1 MAADLTPITT
11 FAQSW
16 EGKAGSVVKDWIT
29 SHLELIPSRV
39 GFFQPLRN
47 QQTVNNHYWLRG
59 FADQAS
65 YELWAGDS
73 DTYQDLLL
81 VELEIP
87 IAVQQGATYSV
98 LLTVDRVTTNP
109 IVVISPHYEIGYN
122 YKSILID
129 TAGQSDADYNGTL
142 IIERSI
148 DGGSTWSSVGTVTIS
163 PKAMND
169 DTFDTLDIGP
179 YLLPETRSQG
189 IRLRAKFTVNDES
202 GEVTA
207 YSGNVTFRDITYT
220 SLNLRWAAGVVNP
233 IVAADQLA
241 LSYNF
246 TGLVQRTLH
255 ITATDGT
262 NTVSSTFTI
271 PQNNYNDFSVLWD
284 EEDLVS
290 TPVFNIGQ
298 NGSAKIVTLE
308 AYLTCNSGVSGVD
321 HESDHITTQLLIIP
335 EGDTSS
341 TPYLLLQNVART
353 AKNYI
358 QLDLCQYAVVCPNG
372 ENIVASVRFEIT
384 GSDPTDVY
392 ARALEQVNSGTLYTL
407 PATIEIEDLRS
418 TITEV
423 NAWLHAY
430 IVGNN
435 TDWSNALIVV
445 DTSENYAPT
454 SGAVYVFNPKQVTD
468 TSLNIVESED
478 GQRVL
483 RVPAGTT
490 VTLKDDNGDDVD
502 WLAPFHAAND
512 ANVTLELD
520 VKMRNVV
527 NEDDPIVSAFEENGE
542 RFIGLKLMP
551 LHGVLMTASRVDEPV
566 QNFFVQEDERTHLAI
581 NIVSR
586 LSPDGQRS
594 LALCRIF
601 INGVI
606 QREFVYALAAGEWH
620 VNGSQLIIGQVA
632 TGGRTAA
639 ADIDVYGV
647 RLYNKVLS
655 TAEIQQDYKST
666 LPTGTLKLGFKNRNE
681 ILSAGRIDA
690 QLCKD
695 NGLNTLIWHGDAAT
709 SCLPRNPRGAGSV
722 SSSIGWWEIYIYDD
736 NGNYLPEYSGS
747 LGQWYDR
754 NGATIGRLAAKRQ
767 GTTANTYYYSN
778 IQTKMKDLKSDFEEE
793 VMNAWVN
800 CGFGTMEQAKTQS
813 VKNLASVLPKNNTGT
828 WSCLHGIFVRL
839 SDIHEEYDS
848 YVESTT
854 QPGYAFVPCGWI
866 DGNGKYRGP
875 QYKMSADTPYASK
888 LVAKIN
894 YASSMQSHLMGSCNL
909 YNDLHT
915 RIVGANTMQT
925 SGIANAR
932 VAKKLLPF
940 MLFGQGTSEATPVYN
955 GPTAFGPGK
964 MDDTTWGYSKSND
977 RNALFC
983 MMEGADND
991 LPLTDFR
998 TPWNKDYIRYNVS
1011 DDEVD
1016 GIAYYNGSEYEV
1028 NFDLDRFKG
1037 VEREIVNQSEVT
1049 MNIEAPSLALEQ
1061 KIKDFVNFVYRHNPR
1076 INVYIGNWNAFEN
1089 TYRDDDDAKTYK
1101 WWCTAGD
1108 DAFKLRRWDY
1118 AQGKWVEAG
1127 WSGTTDTT
1135 ADESVLNISTVYGI
1149 SSGRSDYEQMNK
1161 ELIQAIAAE
1170 ALTAL
1175 NNSSTAIINAESLKF
1190 HYAFVNQFIAGT
1202 DNCSKNTYYVLDY
1215 GTGKWELH
1223 QDDMDTIFH
1232 IDNEAHLTKPYYIDR
1247 QHPYAE
1253 DDVNEVSILYRGGA
1267 NALFNMCE
1275 EVYGN
1280 AIPAMM
1286 NTIFSRMSDLGAGS
1300 SFSWIGDSE
1309 RATPWGCLWKYF
1321 FSIQKYFPETA
1332 YNEAAR
1338 IRYEIPEAEGF
1349 RADQRGTVPITQ
1361 SIGDQLQCEL
1371 QYMKRRLVLFAS
1383 YAQFG
1388 DFSNGTGSTGLADA
1402 VDNFGLMPKAVT
1414 PFWINGFIPHQYIYP
1429 TASVGTSA
1437 RILSENGRP
1446 KRCKP
1451 GQPYDWNIGNN
1462 GADTGSV
1469 FYGTNYYRS
1478 LGTDLGKQTHQIV
1491 EQLGSDYSLS
1501 GKRLTE
1507 LTISPAVA
1515 GTVTMRIKS
1524 LTLNTPLIETLD
1536 LRNESTLTQE
1546 LDLSK
1551 CLRLRSIDLRGT
1563 GITSVILPQSENLV
1577 SVHLPTTITALSVR
1591 NCPNLSTLD
1600 MTNGSG
1606 NEDYSGLESLS
1617 IVGCGGFD
1625 SYHII
1630 ELLQQA
1636 GTLQHLAIDGV
1647 NWTSASRSTL
1657 MWAAGVA
1664 GISSDAEHAELRG
1677 TIHVAPSANI
1687 TLADKILLGQWYGDI
1702 DNGSKGL
1709 TITYDSVPITRLTI
1723 TAPTFMWQA
1732 GTTYNATPTPEPTT
1746 GNDIAL
1752 NADGSPDIVWKI
1764 VTINDDVQTE
1774 AKPSYVAIADA
1785 INGLFAVGSRAVD
1798 DERTFYLVA
1807 TLTKTNGTSI
1817 DSEPRRVLFYRRKP
1831 QVGDFAYADG
1841 SFDSVLD
1848 SSHDVVGQV
1857 FMVSGI
1863 KNDNTIDINLQ
1874 SGTQY
1879 KAYRVRVVAKSD
1891 LILRGSYTMQWGPQ
1905 GNASPW
1911 NVAAV
1916 SSGMSA
1922 AGLSCNA
1929 PGVYETTSNGVGHAT
1944 EANLLDTS
1952 TEPPTWKTLSGAA
1965 GDYAGKANT
1974 EALVAYANRIINNY
1988 LNSDNVA
1995 DGDAVLEGYSLDI
2008 DTEAITSL
2016 TALEAAIATVAGAR
2030 ADQEGTTINGS
2041 AAYLCPAAYG
2051 CHLYVPSHPKD
2062 TLHDAYTVGNW
2073 YLPAEGELARLCY
2086 YYKLGGIFKT
2096 GGATGWTTDYRWSS
2110 TEYNASLAWFVSFS
2124 NAYLNYSNKASNFRC
2139 RPVAAFDF
2147 EL

>member
-16 EGKAGSVVKDWIT
+16 EGKAGSVVKNWIT
-29 SHLELIPSRV
+29 SHLELIPSKV
-39 GFFQPLRN
+39 GYFQPLRN

-59 FADQAS
+59 FADQTS
-65 YELWAGDS
+65 YELWASDS

-81 VELEIP
+81 LELEIP
-87 IAVQQGATYSV
+87 IAVQQGATYSAS
-98 LLTVDRVTTNP
+98 LTVDRVTTNP
-109 IVVISPHYEIGYN
+109 IIVISPHYEIGYN

-129 TAGQSDADYNGTL
+129 TAGQTDADCNGTL
-142 IIERSI
+142 TIERSI
-148 DGGSTWSSVGTVTIS
+148 DGGSTWNSVGSETIS
-163 PKAMND
+163 PKALND

-179 YLLPETRSQG
+179 YLLPDTRSQS
-189 IRLRAKFTVNDES
+189 IRLRARFTVSDES
-202 GEVTA
+202 GDVTA
-207 YSGNVTFRDITYT
+207 YSGFVTFRDITYT

-233 IVAADQLA
+233 IVAADQLH

-262 NTVSSTFTI
+262 NTVSTTFTI
-271 PQNNYNDFSVLWD
+271 SQNNYNDFSVLWD

-321 HESDHITTQLLIIP
+321 HESDHVTTQLLIIP
-335 EGDTSS
+335 SGDTSN
-341 TPYLLLQNVART
+341 TPYLLLQNVATT

-358 QLDLCQYAVVCPNG
+358 QRDLCQYAVVCPNG
-372 ENIVASVRFEIT
+372 ESIVASVRFEVT
-384 GSDPTDVY
+384 GNNASDVY
-392 ARALEQVNSGTLYTL
+392 ARALEEANSGTLYTL
-407 PATIEIEDLRS
+407 PATIEIEDLHS
-418 TITEV
+418 GTTEV

-430 IVGNN
+430 IVGDN
-435 TDWSNALIVV
+435 TDWCNALIVV

-454 SGAVYVFNPKQVTD
+454 SGAAYVFNPKQITD
-468 TSLNIVESED
+468 PTLNIVESED
-478 GQRVL
+478 DGQRVL
-483 RVPAGTT
+483 RIPAGKT
-490 VTLKDDNGDDVD
+490 VTLKDNGVDVD
-502 WLAPFHAAND
+502 WLAPFNAAVD

-527 NEDDPIVSAFEENGE
+527 NEEDPIVSAFEENGNT
-542 RFIGLKLMP
+542 FIGLKLMP
-551 LHGVLMTASRVDEPV
+551 LHGVLMTASQVDEPV
-566 QNFFVQEDERTHLAI
+566 QNFFIQEGERTHIAI

-594 LALCRIF
+594 LALCRVF
-601 INGVI
+601 VNGVI
-606 QREFVYALAAGEWH
+606 QREFVYSLTSGEWY
-620 VNGSQLIIGQVA
+620 VNGSKLIIGQVA
-632 TGGRTAA
+632 AGGRTAA

-647 RLYNKVLS
+647 RLYSKVLS
-655 TAEIQQDYKST
+655 AAEVQQDCKST
-666 LPTGTLKLGFKNRNE
+666 LPTGALKLGFTHRNN
-681 ILSAGRIDA
+681 ILNAGRIDA
-690 QLCKD
+690 QKCRD

-709 SCLPRNPRGAGSV
+709 SCLPRNPRGTGSV
-722 SSSIGWWEIYIYDD
+722 SSSTGWWEIYIYDD
-736 NGNYLPEYSGS
+736 NGNLLPEYSGS

-754 NGATIGRLAAKRQ
+754 NGATIGRLKAKRQ

-778 IQTKMKDLKSDFEEE
+778 LQTKLKDLKDDFEEE
-793 VMNAWVN
+793 VRDAWVN
-800 CGFGTMEQAKTQS
+800 CGFGTPEQASQQS
-813 VKNLASVLPKNNTGT
+813 VKNMASVLPRTNLGT
-828 WSCLHGIFVRL
+828 WSCEHGIWVKL

-848 YVESTT
+848 YVESTAY
-854 QPGYAFVPCGWI
+854 PGYAFVPCGWI

-964 MDDTTWGYSKSND
+964 MDDTTWGYSKSKD
-977 RNALFC
+977 TNALFC

-1016 GIAYYNGSEYEV
+1016 GIGYYNGSEYDV

-1037 VEREIVNQSEVT
+1037 VVRQIVNQFEVT

-1061 KIKDFVNFVYRHNPR
+1061 KIKDFVNFVYLHDPR
-1076 INVYIGNWNAFEN
+1076 IKVYVGNWNAFEN
-1089 TYRDDDDAKTYK
+1089 AYRDDDDAKTYK

-1108 DAFKLRRWDY
+1108 DAFKLRRYDH
-1118 AQGKWVEAG
+1118 AQGRWVEAG
-1127 WSGTTDTT
+1127 WSGLTDTT
-1135 ADESVLNISTVYGI
+1135 ADETILNITTAYGI
-1149 SSGRSDYEQMNK
+1149 NSGRSDYEQMNK
-1161 ELIQAIAAE
+1161 EVIQAIAAD

-1175 NNSSTAIINAESLKF
+1175 NNNSTSIINVESLKF

-1247 QHPYAE
+1247 QHPYADE
-1253 DDVNEVSILYRGGA
+1253 DVNETDILYRGGA

-1275 EVYGN
+1275 EVFGN
-1280 AIPAMM
+1280 AIPAMV
-1286 NTIFSRMSDLGAGS
+1286 NTILSRMSELGAGS
-1300 SFSWIGDSE
+1300 SFSWISDSQ

-1321 FSIQKYFPETA
+1321 FNVQKYFPETA

-1338 IRYEIPEAEGF
+1338 IRYESPEAEGF

-1402 VDNFGLMPKAVT
+1402 VDNFGLMPDAVT
-1414 PFWINGFIPHQYIYP
+1414 PFWINHFVPHQYIYP
-1429 TASVGTSA
+1429 TASIGTSA
-1437 RILSENGRP
+1437 RILSENGKP

-1451 GQPYDWNIGNN
+1451 GQPYDWTIGNN

-1469 FYGTNYYRS
+1469 FYGTNYYRT
-1478 LGTDLGKQTHQIV
+1478 LGTDLGKQTHQIHSTIGV
-1491 EQLGSDYSLS
+1491 DYSLT

-1515 GTVTMRIKS
+1515 GTVTMRMKS
-1524 LTLNTPLIETLD
+1524 LTLNAPLIETLD
-1536 LRNESTLTQE
+1536 LSNQSTLTQG

-1563 GITSVILPQSENLV
+1563 GVTSVILPQSENLV
-1577 SVHLPTTITALSVR
+1577 TVHLPTTITSLSVR
-1591 NCPNLSTLD
+1591 NCPNLTTLD
-1600 MTNGSG
+1600 MTNSSG

-1617 IVGCGGFD
+1617 IVGCDSFD
-1625 SYHII
+1625 SYHIV

-1636 GTLQHLAIDGV
+1636 NSLQHLALEGI

-1657 MWAAGVA
+1657 MWAASVPGV
-1664 GISSDAEHAELRG
+1664 SSDAEHAELTG
-1677 TIHVAPSANI
+1677 TIHMASSANI

-1702 DNGSKGL
+1702 DNGTRGL
-1709 TITYDSVPITRLTI
+1709 TITYDSVPVTGLTV

-1732 GTTYNATPTPEPTT
+1732 GTTYNATPTPSPST

-1752 NADGSPDIVWKI
+1752 NADGSPNIVWKI
-1764 VTINDDVQTE
+1764 VVINDGVQTE
-1774 AKPSYVAIADA
+1774 AKPSYVTIADA
-1785 INGLFAVGSRAVD
+1785 VNGLFAVGSRSVD

-1807 TLTKTNGTSI
+1807 VMTKTNGTTKE
-1817 DSEPRRVLFYRRKP
+1817 SEPRRVLFYRRKP
-1831 QVGDFAYADG
+1831 QIGDFAYADG
-1841 SFDSVLD
+1841 SFDDVLD
-1848 SSHDVVGQV
+1848 SNHDVIGQV
-1857 FMVSGI
+1857 YMITGI
-1863 KNDNTIDINLQ
+1863 RNNNTEDINI
-1874 SGTQY
+1874 SAGIEY

-1891 LILRGSYTMQWGPQ
+1891 LVLRSSYTMQWGPQ
-1905 GNASPW
+1905 GNNSPW
-1911 NVAAV
+1911 NTAAV

-1922 AGLSCNA
+1922 VGLSCNV
-1929 PGVYETTSNGVGHAT
+1929 PGVTETTSNGVDYAY
-1944 EANLLDTS
+1944 ESNLLDTS
-1952 TEPPTWKTLSGAA
+1952 TDPPTWKTLSGAA
-1965 GDYAGKANT
+1965 GDYKGRANT
-1974 EALVAYANRIINNY
+1974 EAIVAYANNIINRY
-1988 LNSDNVA
+1988 LKASD
-1995 DGDAVLEGYSLDI
+1995 DATTESIKEGYDLTNLDVNNL
-2008 DTEAITSL
+2008 TSL
-2016 TALEAAIATVAGAR
+2016 AALEAAIAVVG
-2030 ADQEGTTINGS
+2030 N
-2041 AAYLCPAAYG
+2041 AAWFCPAAYG
-2051 CHLYVPSHPKD
+2051 CHLYEPSHPKD
-2062 TLHDAYTVGNW
+2062 VLNEAYEVGNW

-2086 YYKLGGIFKT
+2086 YYKYNNIFKT

-2110 TEYNASLAWFVSFS
+2110 TEYNANNAWFINFS
-2124 NAYLNYSNKASNFRC
+2124 NAYLSYFYKAGNVVRC